1 MLARVAADEADIAAL
16 DQQIAD
22 RLAPHA
28 AQMAQLM
35 TVPGIDWV
43 FAATIIAEIG
53 LDMSVFPSAG
63 HLAVWTGACPGNNQS
78 AGQRKPA
85 GARTRNPSLKP
96 CATPPLPP
104 RASAAA
110 SSRSSTT
117 SSRAAAA
124 ATRRYVRRLHEL
136 GFSVLLQPLSKLQPD
151 APNAL

>member
-1 MLARVAADEADIAAL
+1 MGRLGRHMLALQLARVEADAADIAAL

-28 AQMAQLM
+28 AQMAEL
-35 TVPGIDWV
+35 TTIPGIDWV

-53 LDMSVFPSAG
+53 WPAPAPAILPSR
-63 HLAVWTGACPGNNQS
+63 P
-78 AGQRKPA
+78 
-85 GARTRNPSLKP
+85 P

-110 SSRSSTT
+110 SFRPSTT

-124 ATRRYVRRLHEL
+124 AGTPPWRLRI
-136 GFSVLLQPLSKLQPD
+136 S
-151 APNAL
+151 